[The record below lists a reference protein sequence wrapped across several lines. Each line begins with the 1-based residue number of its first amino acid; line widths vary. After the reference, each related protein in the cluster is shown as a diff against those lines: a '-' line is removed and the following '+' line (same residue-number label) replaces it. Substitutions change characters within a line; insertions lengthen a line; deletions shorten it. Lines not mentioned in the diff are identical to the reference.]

1 MTTSQRDV
9 VQDFLAALDDDR
21 REGFLE
27 FAEHTYSVYEIWLYA
42 GILGYSGGFTA
53 LEKWVQ
59 QRFKK
64 LDRKRLILQEICNLQ
79 NDIEFLREQVKM
91 DLVKASDAA
100 TRIAQLSKEL
110 RGHIVEADKMTRAT
124 DRRGLI
130 LAGADRVIRE
140 LKTIFRGNDEM
151 TAALGL
157 ACESV
162 WAALEEDR

>member
-1 MTTSQRDV
+1 MAAPQRDV
-9 VQDFLAALDDDR
+9 VQDFLAALDNDR

-27 FAEHTYSVYEIWLYA
+27 FAEHTYSAYEIWVYA
-42 GILGYSGGFTA
+42 GVLGYTGGFTA

-59 QRFKK
+59 QRFRK
-64 LDRKRLILQEICNLQ
+64 LDRRQLIIKEICHLQ
-79 NDIEFLREQVKM
+79 GDIDFLREQVKM
-91 DLVKASDAA
+91 DLIKASDAA

-110 RGHIVEADKMTRAT
+110 RGHVVEVDKMTRAT

-151 TAALGL
+151 TEALGL